1 MPWAIILA
9 LSIHVLAAIFWA
21 GTTFTLART
30 GGGLAG
36 PLFRPQMGAAALA
49 VLSGAY
55 LWFGLHHEGAGGP
68 AERVLEVAALCALLA
83 AGLQAVIVGRALA
96 ALGKNPADDNPAR
109 ARLALGHRL
118 AAILLALTA
127 IGMVTARYA

>member
-1 MPWAIILA
+1 MQWTIILA
-9 LSIHVLAAIFWA
+9 LSIHGLAAVFWA

-36 PLFRPQMGAAALA
+36 PLFRPQMGAAAFT

-55 LWFGLHHEGAGGP
+55 LWFGLHHEGAAGP
-68 AERVLEVAALCALLA
+68 AERVLQAAAVSALLA
-83 AGLQAVIVGRALA
+83 AVLQAVIVGRALA
-96 ALGKNPADDNPAR
+96 ALRKNQVEENLAR

-118 AAILLALTA
+118 AAGLLALAA

>member
-1 MPWAIILA
+1 MPWAIILT
-9 LSIHVLAAIFWA
+9 LSIHVLAAIFWT

-55 LWFGLHHEGAGGP
+55 LWFGLHHEGAAGP
-68 AERVLEVAALCALLA
+68 AERVLEAAALSALLA

-96 ALGKNPADDNPAR
+96 ALDKDPADDSPAR
-109 ARLALGHRL
+109 ARLASGHRL
-118 AAILLALTA
+118 AALLLALTA
-127 IGMVTARYA
+127 IGMVTARYV

>member
-1 MPWAIILA
+1 MPWMIILA
-9 LSIHVLAAIFWA
+9 LSIHVLAAVFWA

-36 PLFRPQMGAAALA
+36 PLFRPQMGAATLA

-68 AERVLEVAALCALLA
+68 IERVLELAALSALLA

-96 ALGKNPADDNPAR
+96 ALGANRVDETAAR
-109 ARLALGHRL
+109 SRLALGHRL
-118 AAILLALTA
+118 AAVLLALAA